1 MLLERV
7 EIVGFR
13 GINRLSLMLEQNNVL
28 IGENAWGKSSLL
40 DALTLLLSPEFDLY
54 HFVRDDFWFPPGD
67 IQGREHHL
75 HIILT
80 FRETEPGRHRVRR
93 FRPLQRCWVPCDDG
107 YHRVFYRLEGELAE
121 DDSVMTLRSFIDG
134 EGEALVLEEIDELA
148 RHLVRLMPVLR
159 LRDARFMRRIHNGT
173 VPHSPQIEITAR
185 QLDFL
190 SRELV
195 SHPQN
200 LSDGQIRQGLSA
212 MVQLLEHYFAEQS
225 SAQTRHRLMRRRSH
239 DEQRSWR
246 YLDIINRMIDKPGGR
261 SHRVIL
267 LGLFATLLQAKGT
280 VRLDRDARPLLL
292 IEDPETRLH
301 PIMLSV
307 AWHLL
312 NLLPLQ
318 RVTTTNSGELLS
330 LTPVEQVCRLVR
342 ESTRVSAWRL
352 GPGGMN
358 AEESRRIAFHIRFNR
373 ASSLFARC
381 WLLVE
386 GETETW
392 VINELARQC
401 GHHFDAEGVK
411 VIEFAQSGLKPL
423 IKFARRMGI
432 QWHVLVDGDGEDS
445 ALLKRALAGMIDLM
459 PASMALLAPNVNS
472 YRRFQPGMYVPT
484 QASWG
489 HNNRTVAL
497 RIPCGERQNH
507 RVEYRV
513 AGADA
518 NPYLVM
524 AAIFAGIL
532 HGLDNPQ
539 LPLQEEVEG
548 NGLEQEG
555 LPFPIR
561 QSDALWEFM
570 QNDHLRER
578 LGERFCHVFH
588 ACKHDELLQF
598 ERLITETEI
607 EWMLKNA

>member
-7 EIVGFR
+7 EIAGFR

-40 DALTLLLSPEFDLY
+40 DALTLLLSPDAELY

-80 FRETEPGRHRVRR
+80 FREPEPGRHHARR
-93 FRPLQRCWVPCDDG
+93 YRPLEPCWSPGTDG
-107 YHRVFYRLEGELAE
+107 YHRIFYRLEGELAE
-121 DDSVMTLRSFIDG
+121 DNSVLTLRSFLDAGGETVPLADID
-134 EGEALVLEEIDELA
+134 AQA

-159 LRDARFMRRIHNGT
+159 LRDARFMRRLRHDAMPN
-173 VPHSPQIEITAR
+173 VPEVEVTAR

-190 SRELV
+190 ARELV
-195 SHPQN
+195 SRPQN
-200 LSDGQIRQGLSA
+200 LTDGQIRHGLTA
-212 MVQLLEHYFAEQS
+212 MVQLLEHYFSEQGTS
-225 SAQTRHRLMRRRSH
+225 QSRHRLMRRHSH

-330 LTPVEQVCRLVR
+330 LTPVEHVCRLVR
-342 ESTRVSAWRL
+342 ESSRVAAWRL
-352 GPGGMN
+352 GPGGLS
-358 AEESRRIAFHIRFNR
+358 AEDGRRIAFHIRANR
-373 ASSLFARC
+373 PSSLFARC

-392 VINELARQC
+392 VISELARQC

-423 IKFARRMGI
+423 VKFARRMGI
-432 QWHVLVDGDGEDS
+432 EWHVLVDGDEAGKKYAATVRSLLNNERERESDHLTVLP
-445 ALLKRALAGMIDLM
+445 ALDMEHFMYRQGFAG
-459 PASMALLAPNVNS
+459 V
-472 YRRFQPGMYVPT
+472 Y
-484 QASWG
+484 
-489 HNNRTVAL
+489 
-497 RIPCGERQNH
+497 H
-507 RVEYRV
+507 RV
-513 AGADA
+513 A
-518 NPYLVM
+518 
-524 AAIFAGIL
+524 
-532 HGLDNPQ
+532 Q
-539 LPLQEEVEG
+539 LPENIPMNIRRVIVKAIHHSSKPDLAIEVAMEAG
-548 NGLEQEG
+548 RRGVEAVPPL
-555 LPFPIR
+555 LRKMFSR
-561 QSDALWEFM
+561 VLWLARGRA
-570 QNDHLRER
+570 D
-578 LGERFCHVFH
+578 
-588 ACKHDELLQF
+588 
-598 ERLITETEI
+598 
-607 EWMLKNA
+607 

>member
-40 DALTLLLSPEFDLY
+40 DALTLFLSPEFDLY
-54 HFVRDDFWFPPGD
+54 HFIRDDFWFPPGD

-80 FRETEPGRHRVRR
+80 LRETEPGRHRVRR

-432 QWHVLVDGDGEDS
+432 QWHVLVDGDEAGKKYAATVRGLLNNDRELERDHLTS
-445 ALLKRALAGMIDLM
+445 LPALDMEHFMYRQGFDDVYHRVAQIPDNVPMNMRRVITKAIHRSSKPDLAIEVAMEAGRRGVDAVPTLLKKMFSRVLWLARGRAD
-459 PASMALLAPNVNS
+459 
-472 YRRFQPGMYVPT
+472 
-484 QASWG
+484 
-489 HNNRTVAL
+489 
-497 RIPCGERQNH
+497 
-507 RVEYRV
+507 
-513 AGADA
+513 
-518 NPYLVM
+518 
-524 AAIFAGIL
+524 
-532 HGLDNPQ
+532 
-539 LPLQEEVEG
+539 
-548 NGLEQEG
+548 
-555 LPFPIR
+555 
-561 QSDALWEFM
+561 
-570 QNDHLRER
+570 
-578 LGERFCHVFH
+578 
-588 ACKHDELLQF
+588 
-598 ERLITETEI
+598 
-607 EWMLKNA
+607 

>member
-432 QWHVLVDGDGEDS
+432 QLHVLVDGDEAGKKYAATVRGLLNNDRELERDHLTS
-445 ALLKRALAGMIDLM
+445 LPALDMEHFMYRQGFDDVYHRVAQIPDNVPMNMRRVITKAIHRSSKPDLAIEVAMEAGRRGVDAVPTLLKKMFSRVLWLARGRAD
-459 PASMALLAPNVNS
+459 
-472 YRRFQPGMYVPT
+472 
-484 QASWG
+484 
-489 HNNRTVAL
+489 
-497 RIPCGERQNH
+497 
-507 RVEYRV
+507 
-513 AGADA
+513 
-518 NPYLVM
+518 
-524 AAIFAGIL
+524 
-532 HGLDNPQ
+532 
-539 LPLQEEVEG
+539 
-548 NGLEQEG
+548 
-555 LPFPIR
+555 
-561 QSDALWEFM
+561 
-570 QNDHLRER
+570 
-578 LGERFCHVFH
+578 
-588 ACKHDELLQF
+588 
-598 ERLITETEI
+598 
-607 EWMLKNA
+607 

>member
-13 GINRLSLMLEQNNVL
+13 GINRLSLMLEQNNAL

-432 QWHVLVDGDGEDS
+432 QWHVLVDGDEAGKKYAATVRGLLNNDRELERDHLTS
-445 ALLKRALAGMIDLM
+445 LPALDMEHFMYRQGFDDVYHRVAQIPDNVPMNMRRVITKAIHRSSKPDLAIEVAMEAGRRGVDAVPTLLKKMFSRVLWLARGRAD
-459 PASMALLAPNVNS
+459 
-472 YRRFQPGMYVPT
+472 
-484 QASWG
+484 
-489 HNNRTVAL
+489 
-497 RIPCGERQNH
+497 
-507 RVEYRV
+507 
-513 AGADA
+513 
-518 NPYLVM
+518 
-524 AAIFAGIL
+524 
-532 HGLDNPQ
+532 
-539 LPLQEEVEG
+539 
-548 NGLEQEG
+548 
-555 LPFPIR
+555 
-561 QSDALWEFM
+561 
-570 QNDHLRER
+570 
-578 LGERFCHVFH
+578 
-588 ACKHDELLQF
+588 
-598 ERLITETEI
+598 
-607 EWMLKNA
+607 

>member
-107 YHRVFYRLEGELAE
+107 YHRVFYRLEGELAG
-121 DDSVMTLRSFIDG
+121 DDSVLTLRSFIDG
-134 EGEALVLEEIDELA
+134 EGEALALEDIDELA

-246 YLDIINRMIDKPGGR
+246 YLDIINRMIDKPGRR

-342 ESTRVSAWRL
+342 ESARVSAWRL

-358 AEESRRIAFHIRFNR
+358 AEDSRRIAFHIRFNR

-432 QWHVLVDGDGEDS
+432 QWHVLVDGDEAGKKYAATVRGLLNNDRELERDHLTS
-445 ALLKRALAGMIDLM
+445 LPALDMEHFMYRQGFDDVYHRVAQIPANVPMNMRRVITKAIHRSSKPDLAIEVAMEAGRRGVDAVPTLLKKMFSRVLWLARGRAD
-459 PASMALLAPNVNS
+459 
-472 YRRFQPGMYVPT
+472 
-484 QASWG
+484 
-489 HNNRTVAL
+489 
-497 RIPCGERQNH
+497 
-507 RVEYRV
+507 
-513 AGADA
+513 
-518 NPYLVM
+518 
-524 AAIFAGIL
+524 
-532 HGLDNPQ
+532 
-539 LPLQEEVEG
+539 
-548 NGLEQEG
+548 
-555 LPFPIR
+555 
-561 QSDALWEFM
+561 
-570 QNDHLRER
+570 
-578 LGERFCHVFH
+578 
-588 ACKHDELLQF
+588 
-598 ERLITETEI
+598 
-607 EWMLKNA
+607 

>member
-411 VIEFAQSGLKPL
+411 VIEFAQTGLKPL

-432 QWHVLVDGDGEDS
+432 QWHVLVDGDEAGKKYAATVRGLLNNDRELERDHLTS
-445 ALLKRALAGMIDLM
+445 LPALDMEHFMYRQGFDDVYHRVAQIPDNVPMNMRRVITKAIHRSSKPDLAIEVAMEAGRRGVDAVPTLLKKMFSRVLWLARGRAD
-459 PASMALLAPNVNS
+459 
-472 YRRFQPGMYVPT
+472 
-484 QASWG
+484 
-489 HNNRTVAL
+489 
-497 RIPCGERQNH
+497 
-507 RVEYRV
+507 
-513 AGADA
+513 
-518 NPYLVM
+518 
-524 AAIFAGIL
+524 
-532 HGLDNPQ
+532 
-539 LPLQEEVEG
+539 
-548 NGLEQEG
+548 
-555 LPFPIR
+555 
-561 QSDALWEFM
+561 
-570 QNDHLRER
+570 
-578 LGERFCHVFH
+578 
-588 ACKHDELLQF
+588 
-598 ERLITETEI
+598 
-607 EWMLKNA
+607 

>member
-432 QWHVLVDGDGEDS
+432 QWHVLVDGDEAGKKYAATVRGLLNNDRELERDHLTS
-445 ALLKRALAGMIDLM
+445 LPALDMEHFMYRQGFDDVYHRVAQIPDNVLMNMRRVITKAIHRSSKPDLAIEVAMEAGRRGVDAVPTLLKKMFSRVLWLARGRAD
-459 PASMALLAPNVNS
+459 
-472 YRRFQPGMYVPT
+472 
-484 QASWG
+484 
-489 HNNRTVAL
+489 
-497 RIPCGERQNH
+497 
-507 RVEYRV
+507 
-513 AGADA
+513 
-518 NPYLVM
+518 
-524 AAIFAGIL
+524 
-532 HGLDNPQ
+532 
-539 LPLQEEVEG
+539 
-548 NGLEQEG
+548 
-555 LPFPIR
+555 
-561 QSDALWEFM
+561 
-570 QNDHLRER
+570 
-578 LGERFCHVFH
+578 
-588 ACKHDELLQF
+588 
-598 ERLITETEI
+598 
-607 EWMLKNA
+607 

>member
-1 MLLERV
+1 
-7 EIVGFR
+7 
-13 GINRLSLMLEQNNVL
+13 
-28 IGENAWGKSSLL
+28 
-40 DALTLLLSPEFDLY
+40 
-54 HFVRDDFWFPPGD
+54 
-67 IQGREHHL
+67 
-75 HIILT
+75 
-80 FRETEPGRHRVRR
+80 
-93 FRPLQRCWVPCDDG
+93 
-107 YHRVFYRLEGELAE
+107 
-121 DDSVMTLRSFIDG
+121 
-134 EGEALVLEEIDELA
+134 
-148 RHLVRLMPVLR
+148 
-159 LRDARFMRRIHNGT
+159 
-173 VPHSPQIEITAR
+173 
-185 QLDFL
+185 
-190 SRELV
+190 
-195 SHPQN
+195 
-200 LSDGQIRQGLSA
+200 
-212 MVQLLEHYFAEQS
+212 
-225 SAQTRHRLMRRRSH
+225 MRRRSH

-246 YLDIINRMIDKPGGR
+246 YLDIINRMIDKPGGC

-432 QWHVLVDGDGEDS
+432 QWHVLVDGDEAGKKYAATVRGLLNNDRELERDHLTS
-445 ALLKRALAGMIDLM
+445 LPALDMEHFMYRQGFDDVYHRVAQIPDNVPMNMRRVITKAIHRSSKPDLAIEVAMEAGRRGVDAVPTLLKKMFSRVLWLARGRAD
-459 PASMALLAPNVNS
+459 
-472 YRRFQPGMYVPT
+472 
-484 QASWG
+484 
-489 HNNRTVAL
+489 
-497 RIPCGERQNH
+497 
-507 RVEYRV
+507 
-513 AGADA
+513 
-518 NPYLVM
+518 
-524 AAIFAGIL
+524 
-532 HGLDNPQ
+532 
-539 LPLQEEVEG
+539 
-548 NGLEQEG
+548 
-555 LPFPIR
+555 
-561 QSDALWEFM
+561 
-570 QNDHLRER
+570 
-578 LGERFCHVFH
+578 
-588 ACKHDELLQF
+588 
-598 ERLITETEI
+598 
-607 EWMLKNA
+607 

>member
-432 QWHVLVDGDGEDS
+432 QWHVLVDGDEAGKKYAASVRGLLNNDRELERDHLTS
-445 ALLKRALAGMIDLM
+445 LPALDMEHFMYRQGFDDVYHRVAQIPDNVPMNMRRVITKAIHRSSKPDLAIEVAMEAGRRGVDAVPTLLKKMFSRVLWLARGRAD
-459 PASMALLAPNVNS
+459 
-472 YRRFQPGMYVPT
+472 
-484 QASWG
+484 
-489 HNNRTVAL
+489 
-497 RIPCGERQNH
+497 
-507 RVEYRV
+507 
-513 AGADA
+513 
-518 NPYLVM
+518 
-524 AAIFAGIL
+524 
-532 HGLDNPQ
+532 
-539 LPLQEEVEG
+539 
-548 NGLEQEG
+548 
-555 LPFPIR
+555 
-561 QSDALWEFM
+561 
-570 QNDHLRER
+570 
-578 LGERFCHVFH
+578 
-588 ACKHDELLQF
+588 
-598 ERLITETEI
+598 
-607 EWMLKNA
+607 

>member
-121 DDSVMTLRSFIDG
+121 DESVMTLRSFIDG

-246 YLDIINRMIDKPGGR
+246 YLDIINRMIDKPCGR

-432 QWHVLVDGDGEDS
+432 QWHVLVDGDEAGKKYAATVRGLLNNDRELERDHLTS
-445 ALLKRALAGMIDLM
+445 LPALDMEHFMYRQGFDDVYHRVAQIPDNVPMNMRRVITKAIHRSSKPDLAIEVAMEAGRRGVDAVPTLLKKMFSRVLWLARGRAD
-459 PASMALLAPNVNS
+459 
-472 YRRFQPGMYVPT
+472 
-484 QASWG
+484 
-489 HNNRTVAL
+489 
-497 RIPCGERQNH
+497 
-507 RVEYRV
+507 
-513 AGADA
+513 
-518 NPYLVM
+518 
-524 AAIFAGIL
+524 
-532 HGLDNPQ
+532 
-539 LPLQEEVEG
+539 
-548 NGLEQEG
+548 
-555 LPFPIR
+555 
-561 QSDALWEFM
+561 
-570 QNDHLRER
+570 
-578 LGERFCHVFH
+578 
-588 ACKHDELLQF
+588 
-598 ERLITETEI
+598 
-607 EWMLKNA
+607 

>member
-40 DALTLLLSPEFDLY
+40 DALTMLLSPEFDLY

-432 QWHVLVDGDGEDS
+432 QWHVLVDGDEAGKKYAATVRGLLNNDRELERDHLTS
-445 ALLKRALAGMIDLM
+445 LPALDMEHFMYRQGFDDVYHRVAQIPDNVPMNMRRVITKAIHRSSKPDLAIEVAMEAGRRGVDAVPTLLKKMFSRVLWLARGRAD
-459 PASMALLAPNVNS
+459 
-472 YRRFQPGMYVPT
+472 
-484 QASWG
+484 
-489 HNNRTVAL
+489 
-497 RIPCGERQNH
+497 
-507 RVEYRV
+507 
-513 AGADA
+513 
-518 NPYLVM
+518 
-524 AAIFAGIL
+524 
-532 HGLDNPQ
+532 
-539 LPLQEEVEG
+539 
-548 NGLEQEG
+548 
-555 LPFPIR
+555 
-561 QSDALWEFM
+561 
-570 QNDHLRER
+570 
-578 LGERFCHVFH
+578 
-588 ACKHDELLQF
+588 
-598 ERLITETEI
+598 
-607 EWMLKNA
+607 

>member
-28 IGENAWGKSSLL
+28 IVENAWGKSSLL

-432 QWHVLVDGDGEDS
+432 QWHVLVDGDEAGKKYAATVRGLLNNDRELERDHLTS
-445 ALLKRALAGMIDLM
+445 LPALDMEHFMYRQGFDDVYHRVAQIPDNVPMNMRRVITKAIHRSSKPDLAIEVAMEAGRRGVDAVPTLLKKMFSRVLWLARGRAD
-459 PASMALLAPNVNS
+459 
-472 YRRFQPGMYVPT
+472 
-484 QASWG
+484 
-489 HNNRTVAL
+489 
-497 RIPCGERQNH
+497 
-507 RVEYRV
+507 
-513 AGADA
+513 
-518 NPYLVM
+518 
-524 AAIFAGIL
+524 
-532 HGLDNPQ
+532 
-539 LPLQEEVEG
+539 
-548 NGLEQEG
+548 
-555 LPFPIR
+555 
-561 QSDALWEFM
+561 
-570 QNDHLRER
+570 
-578 LGERFCHVFH
+578 
-588 ACKHDELLQF
+588 
-598 ERLITETEI
+598 
-607 EWMLKNA
+607 

>member
-432 QWHVLVDGDGEDS
+432 QWHVLVAGDEAGKKYAATVRGLLNNDRELERDHLTS
-445 ALLKRALAGMIDLM
+445 LPALDMEHFMYRQGFDDVYHRVAQIPDNVPMNMRRVITKAIHRSSKPDLAIEVAMEAGRRGVDAVPTLLKKMFSRVLWLARGRAD
-459 PASMALLAPNVNS
+459 
-472 YRRFQPGMYVPT
+472 
-484 QASWG
+484 
-489 HNNRTVAL
+489 
-497 RIPCGERQNH
+497 
-507 RVEYRV
+507 
-513 AGADA
+513 
-518 NPYLVM
+518 
-524 AAIFAGIL
+524 
-532 HGLDNPQ
+532 
-539 LPLQEEVEG
+539 
-548 NGLEQEG
+548 
-555 LPFPIR
+555 
-561 QSDALWEFM
+561 
-570 QNDHLRER
+570 
-578 LGERFCHVFH
+578 
-588 ACKHDELLQF
+588 
-598 ERLITETEI
+598 
-607 EWMLKNA
+607 

>member
-225 SAQTRHRLMRRRSH
+225 SAQTRHRLMRRRSQ

-432 QWHVLVDGDGEDS
+432 QWHVLVDGDEAGKKYAATVRGLLNNDRELERDHLTS
-445 ALLKRALAGMIDLM
+445 LPALDMEHFMYRQGFDDVYHRVAQIPDNVPMNMRRVITKAIHRSSKPDLAIEVAMEAGRRGVDAVPTLLKKMFSRVLWLARGRAD
-459 PASMALLAPNVNS
+459 
-472 YRRFQPGMYVPT
+472 
-484 QASWG
+484 
-489 HNNRTVAL
+489 
-497 RIPCGERQNH
+497 
-507 RVEYRV
+507 
-513 AGADA
+513 
-518 NPYLVM
+518 
-524 AAIFAGIL
+524 
-532 HGLDNPQ
+532 
-539 LPLQEEVEG
+539 
-548 NGLEQEG
+548 
-555 LPFPIR
+555 
-561 QSDALWEFM
+561 
-570 QNDHLRER
+570 
-578 LGERFCHVFH
+578 
-588 ACKHDELLQF
+588 
-598 ERLITETEI
+598 
-607 EWMLKNA
+607 

>member
-1 MLLERV
+1 MHLERV

-80 FRETEPGRHRVRR
+80 FRENEPGRHRVRR
-93 FRPLQRCWVPCDDG
+93 FRPLSDCWVPCDDG
-107 YHRVFYRLEGELAE
+107 YQRIFYRLEGELA
-121 DDSVMTLRSFIDG
+121 DDGSVMTLRSFINCQ
-134 EGEALVLEEIDELA
+134 GEALEMQDIDNLA
-148 RHLVRLMPVLR
+148 RHLVRLMPVLS

-195 SHPQN
+195 NHPQN
-200 LSDGQIRQGLSA
+200 LTDGQIREGLSA

-225 SAQTRHRLMRRRSH
+225 SAQSRNRLMRRRSH

-267 LGLFATLLQAKGT
+267 LGLFSTLLQAKGT

-342 ESTRVSAWRL
+342 ESSRVSAWRL

-358 AEESRRIAFHIRFNR
+358 AEDSRRIAFHIRFNR

-432 QWHVLVDGDGEDS
+432 EWHVLVDGDEAGKKYAATVRGLLNNDNELERVHLTMLPAMDMEHFMYRQGFDDVYHRVAQIPENMPMNMRRVITKAIHRS
-445 ALLKRALAGMIDLM
+445 SKPDLAIEVAMEAGRRGVDAVPTLLKKMFSRVLWLARGRAD
-459 PASMALLAPNVNS
+459 
-472 YRRFQPGMYVPT
+472 
-484 QASWG
+484 
-489 HNNRTVAL
+489 
-497 RIPCGERQNH
+497 
-507 RVEYRV
+507 
-513 AGADA
+513 
-518 NPYLVM
+518 
-524 AAIFAGIL
+524 
-532 HGLDNPQ
+532 
-539 LPLQEEVEG
+539 
-548 NGLEQEG
+548 
-555 LPFPIR
+555 
-561 QSDALWEFM
+561 
-570 QNDHLRER
+570 
-578 LGERFCHVFH
+578 
-588 ACKHDELLQF
+588 
-598 ERLITETEI
+598 
-607 EWMLKNA
+607 

>member
-28 IGENAWGKSSLL
+28 IGENAWGKSSQL

-54 HFVRDDFWFPPGD
+54 HFIRDDFWFPPGD

-80 FRETEPGRHRVRR
+80 LRETEPGRHRVRR

-432 QWHVLVDGDGEDS
+432 QWHVLVDGDEAGKKYAATVRGLLNNDRELERDHLTS
-445 ALLKRALAGMIDLM
+445 LPALDMEHFMYRQGFDDVYHRVAQIPDNVPMNMRRVITKAIHRSSKPDLAIEVAMEAGRRGVDAVPTLLKKMFSRVLWLARGRAD
-459 PASMALLAPNVNS
+459 
-472 YRRFQPGMYVPT
+472 
-484 QASWG
+484 
-489 HNNRTVAL
+489 
-497 RIPCGERQNH
+497 
-507 RVEYRV
+507 
-513 AGADA
+513 
-518 NPYLVM
+518 
-524 AAIFAGIL
+524 
-532 HGLDNPQ
+532 
-539 LPLQEEVEG
+539 
-548 NGLEQEG
+548 
-555 LPFPIR
+555 
-561 QSDALWEFM
+561 
-570 QNDHLRER
+570 
-578 LGERFCHVFH
+578 
-588 ACKHDELLQF
+588 
-598 ERLITETEI
+598 
-607 EWMLKNA
+607 

>member
-54 HFVRDDFWFPPGD
+54 HFIRDDFWFPPGD

-80 FRETEPGRHRVRR
+80 LRETEPGRHRVRR

-432 QWHVLVDGDGEDS
+432 QWHVLVDGDGAGKKYAATVRGLLNNDRELERDHLTS
-445 ALLKRALAGMIDLM
+445 LPALDMEHFMYRQGFDDVYHRVAQIPDNVPMNMRRVITKAIHRSSKPDLAIEVAMEAGRRGVDAVPTLLKKMFSRVLWLARGRAD
-459 PASMALLAPNVNS
+459 
-472 YRRFQPGMYVPT
+472 
-484 QASWG
+484 
-489 HNNRTVAL
+489 
-497 RIPCGERQNH
+497 
-507 RVEYRV
+507 
-513 AGADA
+513 
-518 NPYLVM
+518 
-524 AAIFAGIL
+524 
-532 HGLDNPQ
+532 
-539 LPLQEEVEG
+539 
-548 NGLEQEG
+548 
-555 LPFPIR
+555 
-561 QSDALWEFM
+561 
-570 QNDHLRER
+570 
-578 LGERFCHVFH
+578 
-588 ACKHDELLQF
+588 
-598 ERLITETEI
+598 
-607 EWMLKNA
+607 

>member
-107 YHRVFYRLEGELAE
+107 YHRVFYRLEGELAD

-134 EGEALVLEEIDELA
+134 EGEALAVEDIDDLA

-200 LSDGQIRQGLSA
+200 LSDGQIREGLSA

-267 LGLFATLLQAKGT
+267 LGLFSTLLQAKGT
-280 VRLDRDARPLLL
+280 VRLDRDARPLLM

-342 ESTRVSAWRL
+342 ESSRVSAWRL

-358 AEESRRIAFHIRFNR
+358 AEDSRRIAFHIRFNR

-432 QWHVLVDGDGEDS
+432 QWHVLVDGDEAGKKYAATVLGLLNNDRELERDHLTS
-445 ALLKRALAGMIDLM
+445 LPAMDMEHFMYRQGFDDVYHRVAQIPDNVPMNMRRVITKAIHRSSKPDLAIEVAMEAGRRGVDAVPTLLKKMFSRVLWLARGRAD
-459 PASMALLAPNVNS
+459 
-472 YRRFQPGMYVPT
+472 
-484 QASWG
+484 
-489 HNNRTVAL
+489 
-497 RIPCGERQNH
+497 
-507 RVEYRV
+507 
-513 AGADA
+513 
-518 NPYLVM
+518 
-524 AAIFAGIL
+524 
-532 HGLDNPQ
+532 
-539 LPLQEEVEG
+539 
-548 NGLEQEG
+548 
-555 LPFPIR
+555 
-561 QSDALWEFM
+561 
-570 QNDHLRER
+570 
-578 LGERFCHVFH
+578 
-588 ACKHDELLQF
+588 
-598 ERLITETEI
+598 
-607 EWMLKNA
+607 

>member
-1 MLLERV
+1 MHLERV

-54 HFVRDDFWFPPGD
+54 HFVRDDFWFPLGD

-80 FRETEPGRHRVRR
+80 FRENEPGRHRVRR
-93 FRPLQRCWVPCDDG
+93 FRPLSDCWVPCDDG
-107 YHRVFYRLEGELAE
+107 YQRIFYRLEGELA
-121 DDSVMTLRSFIDG
+121 DDGSVMTLRSFINCQ
-134 EGEALVLEEIDELA
+134 GEALEMQDIDNLA

-195 SHPQN
+195 NHPQN
-200 LSDGQIRQGLSA
+200 LTDGQIREGLSA

-225 SAQTRHRLMRRRSH
+225 SAQSRNRLMRRRSH

-267 LGLFATLLQAKGT
+267 LGLFSTLLQAKGT

-342 ESTRVSAWRL
+342 ESSRVSAWRL

-358 AEESRRIAFHIRFNR
+358 AEDSRRIAFHIRFNR

-432 QWHVLVDGDGEDS
+432 EWHVLVDGDEAGKKYAATVRGLLNNDNELERVHLTMLPAMDMEHFMYRQGFDDVYHRVAQIPENMPMNMRRVITKAIHRS
-445 ALLKRALAGMIDLM
+445 SKPDLAIEVAMEAGRRGVDAVPTLLKKMFSRVLWLARGRAD
-459 PASMALLAPNVNS
+459 
-472 YRRFQPGMYVPT
+472 
-484 QASWG
+484 
-489 HNNRTVAL
+489 
-497 RIPCGERQNH
+497 
-507 RVEYRV
+507 
-513 AGADA
+513 
-518 NPYLVM
+518 
-524 AAIFAGIL
+524 
-532 HGLDNPQ
+532 
-539 LPLQEEVEG
+539 
-548 NGLEQEG
+548 
-555 LPFPIR
+555 
-561 QSDALWEFM
+561 
-570 QNDHLRER
+570 
-578 LGERFCHVFH
+578 
-588 ACKHDELLQF
+588 
-598 ERLITETEI
+598 
-607 EWMLKNA
+607 

>member
-225 SAQTRHRLMRRRSH
+225 SAQTRHRLMRRLSH

-432 QWHVLVDGDGEDS
+432 QWHVLVDGDEAGKKYAATVRGLLNNDRELERDHLTS
-445 ALLKRALAGMIDLM
+445 LPALDMEHFMYRQGFDDVYHRVAQIPDNVPMNMRRVITKAIHRSSKPDLAIEVAMEAGRRGVDAVPTLLKKMFSRVLWLARGRAD
-459 PASMALLAPNVNS
+459 
-472 YRRFQPGMYVPT
+472 
-484 QASWG
+484 
-489 HNNRTVAL
+489 
-497 RIPCGERQNH
+497 
-507 RVEYRV
+507 
-513 AGADA
+513 
-518 NPYLVM
+518 
-524 AAIFAGIL
+524 
-532 HGLDNPQ
+532 
-539 LPLQEEVEG
+539 
-548 NGLEQEG
+548 
-555 LPFPIR
+555 
-561 QSDALWEFM
+561 
-570 QNDHLRER
+570 
-578 LGERFCHVFH
+578 
-588 ACKHDELLQF
+588 
-598 ERLITETEI
+598 
-607 EWMLKNA
+607 

>member
-1 MLLERV
+1 MILERV

-40 DALTLLLSPEFDLY
+40 DALTLLLSPEPDLY

-67 IQGREHHL
+67 IRGREHHL

-80 FRETEPGRHRVRR
+80 FRETEPGRRHARR
-93 FRPLQRCWVPCDDG
+93 YRPLSDCWVPGDDG
-107 YHRVFYRLEGELAE
+107 LHRIFYRLEGELAD
-121 DDSVMTLRSFIDG
+121 DDSVMTLRGFLDDQG
-134 EGEALVLEEIDELA
+134 HTLPLEDIDEQA

-159 LRDARFMRRIHNGT
+159 LRDARFMRRIRNGT
-173 VPHSPQIEITAR
+173 VPEGPEVEVTAR

-190 SRELV
+190 ARELV
-195 SHPQN
+195 TRPQN
-200 LSDGQIRQGLSA
+200 LTDGQIRHGLAA
-212 MVQLLEHYFAEQS
+212 MVQLLEHYFAEQGS
-225 SAQTRHRLMRRRSH
+225 SQARHRLMRRHSH

-267 LGLFATLLQAKGT
+267 LGLFSTLLQAKGT
-280 VRLDRDARPLLL
+280 IRLDRDARPLLL

-330 LTPVEQVCRLVR
+330 LTPMEHVCRLVR
-342 ESTRVSAWRL
+342 ESSRVAAWRL

-358 AEESRRIAFHIRFNR
+358 PEDSRRIAFHIRANR
-373 ASSLFARC
+373 PSSLFARC

-432 QWHVLVDGDGEDS
+432 EWHVLVDGDEAGKKYAATARSLLNNDS
-445 ALLKRALAGMIDLM
+445 VSERDHLTALPALDMEHFMYRQGFAG
-459 PASMALLAPNVNS
+459 V
-472 YRRFQPGMYVPT
+472 Y
-484 QASWG
+484 
-489 HNNRTVAL
+489 
-497 RIPCGERQNH
+497 H
-507 RVEYRV
+507 RV
-513 AGADA
+513 A
-518 NPYLVM
+518 
-524 AAIFAGIL
+524 
-532 HGLDNPQ
+532 Q
-539 LPLQEEVEG
+539 LPENIPMNMRRVIIKAIHRSSKPDLAIEVAMEAARRG
-548 NGLEQEG
+548 VEAVPPLLRNM
-555 LPFPIR
+555 FSR
-561 QSDALWEFM
+561 VLWLARGRA
-570 QNDHLRER
+570 D
-578 LGERFCHVFH
+578 
-588 ACKHDELLQF
+588 
-598 ERLITETEI
+598 
-607 EWMLKNA
+607 

>member
-54 HFVRDDFWFPPGD
+54 HFVRDDFWFPAGD

-107 YHRVFYRLEGELAE
+107 YHRVFYRLEGELAD

-134 EGEALVLEEIDELA
+134 EGEALALEDIDELA

-200 LSDGQIRQGLSA
+200 LSDGQIREGLSA

-292 IEDPETRLH
+292 TEDPETRLH

-342 ESTRVSAWRL
+342 ESARVSAWRL

-432 QWHVLVDGDGEDS
+432 QWHVLVDGDEAGKKYAATVRGLLNNDRELERDHLTTLPALDMEHFMYRQGFDDVYHRVAQIPDNVPMNMRRVITKAIHRS
-445 ALLKRALAGMIDLM
+445 SKPDLAIEVAMEAGRRGVDAVPTLLKKMFSRVLWLARGRAD
-459 PASMALLAPNVNS
+459 
-472 YRRFQPGMYVPT
+472 
-484 QASWG
+484 
-489 HNNRTVAL
+489 
-497 RIPCGERQNH
+497 
-507 RVEYRV
+507 
-513 AGADA
+513 
-518 NPYLVM
+518 
-524 AAIFAGIL
+524 
-532 HGLDNPQ
+532 
-539 LPLQEEVEG
+539 
-548 NGLEQEG
+548 
-555 LPFPIR
+555 
-561 QSDALWEFM
+561 
-570 QNDHLRER
+570 
-578 LGERFCHVFH
+578 
-588 ACKHDELLQF
+588 
-598 ERLITETEI
+598 
-607 EWMLKNA
+607 

>member
-67 IQGREHHL
+67 TQGREHHL

-134 EGEALVLEEIDELA
+134 EGEALVLEEIDELV

-432 QWHVLVDGDGEDS
+432 QWHVLVDGDEAGKKYAATVRGLLNNDRELERDHLTS
-445 ALLKRALAGMIDLM
+445 LPALDMEHFMYRQGFDDVYHRVAQIPNNVPMNMRRVITKAIHRSSKPDLAIEVAMEAGRRGVDAVPTLLKKMFSRVLWLARGRAD
-459 PASMALLAPNVNS
+459 
-472 YRRFQPGMYVPT
+472 
-484 QASWG
+484 
-489 HNNRTVAL
+489 
-497 RIPCGERQNH
+497 
-507 RVEYRV
+507 
-513 AGADA
+513 
-518 NPYLVM
+518 
-524 AAIFAGIL
+524 
-532 HGLDNPQ
+532 
-539 LPLQEEVEG
+539 
-548 NGLEQEG
+548 
-555 LPFPIR
+555 
-561 QSDALWEFM
+561 
-570 QNDHLRER
+570 
-578 LGERFCHVFH
+578 
-588 ACKHDELLQF
+588 
-598 ERLITETEI
+598 
-607 EWMLKNA
+607 

>member
-107 YHRVFYRLEGELAE
+107 YHRVFYRLEGELAD

-134 EGEALVLEEIDELA
+134 EGEALAVEDIDDLA

-200 LSDGQIRQGLSA
+200 LSDGQIREGLSA

-246 YLDIINRMIDKPGGR
+246 YLDIINRLIDKPGGR

-267 LGLFATLLQAKGT
+267 LGLFSTLLQAKGT

-342 ESTRVSAWRL
+342 ESSRVSAWRL

-358 AEESRRIAFHIRFNR
+358 AEDSRRIAFHIRFNR

-432 QWHVLVDGDGEDS
+432 QWHVLVDGDEAGKKYAATVLGLLNNDRELERDHLTS
-445 ALLKRALAGMIDLM
+445 LPAMDMEHFMYRQGFDDVYHRVAQIPDNVPMNMRRVITKAIHRSSKPDLAIEVAMEAGRRGVDAVPTLLKKMFSRVLWLARGRAD
-459 PASMALLAPNVNS
+459 
-472 YRRFQPGMYVPT
+472 
-484 QASWG
+484 
-489 HNNRTVAL
+489 
-497 RIPCGERQNH
+497 
-507 RVEYRV
+507 
-513 AGADA
+513 
-518 NPYLVM
+518 
-524 AAIFAGIL
+524 
-532 HGLDNPQ
+532 
-539 LPLQEEVEG
+539 
-548 NGLEQEG
+548 
-555 LPFPIR
+555 
-561 QSDALWEFM
+561 
-570 QNDHLRER
+570 
-578 LGERFCHVFH
+578 
-588 ACKHDELLQF
+588 
-598 ERLITETEI
+598 
-607 EWMLKNA
+607 

>member
-352 GPGGMN
+352 GRGGMN

-401 GHHFDAEGVK
+401 GHHFDAEGIK

-432 QWHVLVDGDGEDS
+432 QWHVLVDGDEAGKKYAATVRGLLNNDRELERDHLTS
-445 ALLKRALAGMIDLM
+445 LPALDMEHFMYRQGFDDVYHRVAQIPDNVPMNMRRVITKAIHRSSKPDLAIEVAMEAGRRGVDAVPTLLKKMFSRVLWLARGRAD
-459 PASMALLAPNVNS
+459 
-472 YRRFQPGMYVPT
+472 
-484 QASWG
+484 
-489 HNNRTVAL
+489 
-497 RIPCGERQNH
+497 
-507 RVEYRV
+507 
-513 AGADA
+513 
-518 NPYLVM
+518 
-524 AAIFAGIL
+524 
-532 HGLDNPQ
+532 
-539 LPLQEEVEG
+539 
-548 NGLEQEG
+548 
-555 LPFPIR
+555 
-561 QSDALWEFM
+561 
-570 QNDHLRER
+570 
-578 LGERFCHVFH
+578 
-588 ACKHDELLQF
+588 
-598 ERLITETEI
+598 
-607 EWMLKNA
+607 

>member
-432 QWHVLVDGDGEDS
+432 QWHVRVDGDEAGKKYAATVRGLLNNDRELERDHLTS
-445 ALLKRALAGMIDLM
+445 LPALDMEHFMYRQGFDDVYHRVAQIPDNVPMNMRRVITKAIHRSSKPDLAIEVAMEAGRRGVDAVPTLLKKMFSRVLWLARGRAD
-459 PASMALLAPNVNS
+459 
-472 YRRFQPGMYVPT
+472 
-484 QASWG
+484 
-489 HNNRTVAL
+489 
-497 RIPCGERQNH
+497 
-507 RVEYRV
+507 
-513 AGADA
+513 
-518 NPYLVM
+518 
-524 AAIFAGIL
+524 
-532 HGLDNPQ
+532 
-539 LPLQEEVEG
+539 
-548 NGLEQEG
+548 
-555 LPFPIR
+555 
-561 QSDALWEFM
+561 
-570 QNDHLRER
+570 
-578 LGERFCHVFH
+578 
-588 ACKHDELLQF
+588 
-598 ERLITETEI
+598 
-607 EWMLKNA
+607 